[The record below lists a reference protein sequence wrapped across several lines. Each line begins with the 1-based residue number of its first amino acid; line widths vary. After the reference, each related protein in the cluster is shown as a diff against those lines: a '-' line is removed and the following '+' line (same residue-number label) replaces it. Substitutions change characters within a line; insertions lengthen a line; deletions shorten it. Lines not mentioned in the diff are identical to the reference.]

1 MQSGKALVRI
11 FEKAGV
17 DYIFSSPGTEWPPVW
32 EALAD
37 LNAQEV
43 ERPKYINC
51 RHEALAVTMAAGYTK
66 VTSQPQ
72 AVLLHATAG
81 PLNAAMA
88 LRSAYHERV
97 PMVVCCGEVAAY
109 GEDKRLPDPG
119 GQWLHDLTDLG
130 GPADMLRRCVK
141 WSDRISSAAI
151 LASAAERAIQIAQ
164 EPPAGPVL
172 LGIPFELMME
182 EVEMAEQTRAN
193 TVARAVDLDQES
205 LQRALLHLMSAKR
218 PVIVTEHSGKDPKAV
233 DWLVQLS
240 ELLAIPVMESYR
252 PAFLNFPRTHPL
264 YLSYDPK
271 YIQTSDLVVAV
282 GAISPWYPASLEPKA
297 ATVIMIAEEFP
308 NTRLPFWGYNVDL
321 ALIAPPGPTLQTLVK
336 GIMASKELSA
346 NRPLYTERFSQI
358 QKQHELEE
366 KTLRNQAEEHSKD
379 TPIDPRWLCHVI
391 NESIPSDAIIVEETT
406 VHRTLIQN
414 MVRCR
419 EPMSHFGR
427 VTGGLGVGLGCALG
441 VKLARKS
448 QPVFALLGDGAFHYN
463 PGAACLGLSQE
474 YGLPIIVIL
483 FNNGRYLSMER
494 SLLRYFPEGAAK
506 RTGVHYGAPIIP
518 SPDYQLLAHAY
529 GGYGVRV
536 ENPNAIGPAIDEAL
550 RQSAGGKLSL
560 VDVVLS
566 DYTPR

>member
-1 MQSGKALVRI
+1 
-11 FEKAGV
+11 
-17 DYIFSSPGTEWPPVW
+17 
-32 EALAD
+32 
-37 LNAQEV
+37 
-43 ERPKYINC
+43 
-51 RHEALAVTMAAGYTK
+51 
-66 VTSQPQ
+66 
-72 AVLLHATAG
+72 
-81 PLNAAMA
+81 
-88 LRSAYHERV
+88 
-97 PMVVCCGEVAAY
+97 MVVCCGEVAAY

-151 LASAAERAIQIAQ
+151 LASAAERAVQIAQ

-172 LGIPFELMME
+172 LGIPFEVMME
-182 EVEMAEQTRAN
+182 EAQIAEQTRAN
-193 TVARAVDLDQES
+193 TVARAADLNQES
-205 LQRALLHLMSAKR
+205 IQKALSHLMSAKR
-218 PVIVTEHSGKDPKAV
+218 PVIVTEHSGEDPKAV

-271 YIQTSDLVVAV
+271 YIQTSDLVVIV
-282 GAISPWYPASLEPKA
+282 GAITPWYPAHLEPKA
-297 ATVIMIAEEFP
+297 ATLIMIAEEFP
-308 NTRLPFWGYNVDL
+308 NARLPFWGYNVDL
-321 ALIAPPGPTLQTLVK
+321 ALIARPGPTLQTLVK
-336 GIMASKELSA
+336 GIIASKEFSA
-346 NRPLYTERFSQI
+346 NRPLHMERFSRI

-366 KTLRNQAEEHSKD
+366 KALRNQAEEHSKD
-379 TPIDPRWLCHVI
+379 VPIDPRWLCHVV
-391 NESIPSDAIIVEETT
+391 NESIPSDAILVEETT

-414 MVRCR
+414 IVRRR
-419 EPMSHFGR
+419 EPMSYFGR

-463 PGAACLGLSQE
+463 PVAACLGLCQE

-506 RTGVHYGAPIIP
+506 KTGIHFGAPIHP
-518 SPDYQLLAHAY
+518 SPDYQLLARAY

-536 ENPNAIGPAIDEAL
+536 EHPNDIRTAIDQAL
-550 RQSAGGKLSL
+550 KHSAQGRLSL
-560 VDVVLS
+560 LDIVLN